1 MSVTSVGS
9 ITRRTATQLA
19 EDAIARMGRRRKQY
33 AVAMSST
40 GLVSIGGLDDFPPA
54 ELLMVCT
61 AQSDPDVLADNIRD
75 EAAKIGPR
83 RLLHRVNN

>member
-1 MSVTSVGS
+1 VSVTSVGS

-40 GLVSIGGLDDFPPA
+40 GLVSIGGLDDFPPG